1 MPGGPPVLSTPAGAA
16 GAEVTAVAQFE
27 RRARQRRRIVRS
39 GNLLIGLLSVAAFLA
54 LWEWVTAS
62 GRIQPLFISSPSRIA
77 AAAEKMFASG
87 EIWPHLRVS
96 LSEFGLGFGL
106 AIVVGVPIGI
116 AVGWYRWAF
125 AAANPFIS
133 GINATPREAMMP
145 LIVIW
150 LGIAIWSKVALVFLG
165 AVFPILFN
173 MMTAMHTMDA
183 SLLTVSRS
191 FGARDGQVFRT
202 IALPSAIPFL
212 ISGLRIG
219 AGRGLV
225 GIVLGELYAANAGI
239 GYLIAVYG
247 STFQT
252 DKLFVAVMIITTMG
266 IGLDMLLRS
275 LERRF
280 EAWRTARH

>member
-1 MPGGPPVLSTPAGAA
+1 MNT
-16 GAEVTAVAQFE
+16 TAVAQFE
-27 RRARQRRRIVRS
+27 RKAKHRRRTQRS
-39 GNLLIGLLSVAAFLA
+39 LDSGIAVLSVLVFLA

-62 GRIQPLFISSPSRIA
+62 GHIKPLFISSPSRIA
-77 AAAEKMFASG
+77 VAGSKMLASG

-106 AIVVGVPIGI
+106 AIVLGVPVGVL
-116 AVGWYRWAF
+116 VGWYRWAF
-125 AAANPFIS
+125 AATNPFIS

-165 AVFPILFN
+165 AVFPIVFN
-173 MMTAMHTMDA
+173 MMTAMHTLDE
-183 SLLTVSRS
+183 SLLQVARS
-191 FGARDGQVFRT
+191 FGAKDRQIFRT
-202 IALPSAIPFL
+202 IALPSSLPFL

-252 DKLFVAVMIITTMG
+252 DKLFVAVLFITSMG
-266 IGLDMLLRS
+266 IGLDQILRR

-280 EAWRTARH
+280 EAWRPAHR

>member
-1 MPGGPPVLSTPAGAA
+1 VN
-16 GAEVTAVAQFE
+16 TATVAQFE
-27 RRARQRRRIVRS
+27 RQARQRRRRLRS
-39 GNLLIGLLSVAAFLA
+39 VDSGVAVLSILVFLA

-62 GRIQPLFISSPSRIA
+62 GHIKPLFISSPSRIA
-77 AAAEKMFASG
+77 AAASKMLGSG

-106 AIVVGVPIGI
+106 AIVLGVPLGI
-116 AVGWYRWAF
+116 LVGWYRWAF
-125 AAANPFIS
+125 AATNPFIS
-133 GINATPREAMMP
+133 GINATPREALMP

-165 AVFPILFN
+165 AVFPIVFN
-173 MMTAMHTMDA
+173 MMTAMHTLDE
-183 SLLTVSRS
+183 SLLRVARS
-191 FGARDGQVFRT
+191 FGARDRQIFRT
-202 IALPSAIPFL
+202 IALPSSIPFL

-239 GYLIAVYG
+239 GYLIAIYG

-252 DKLFVAVMIITTMG
+252 DKLFVAVLFITTMG
-266 IGLDMLLRS
+266 ISLDLFLRK

-280 EAWRTARH
+280 EAWRPVHR

>member
-1 MPGGPPVLSTPAGAA
+1 MGVDT
-16 GAEVTAVAQFE
+16 TAVGQFE
-27 RRARQRRRIVRS
+27 RRARQRLRIAKS
-39 GNLLIGLLSVAAFLA
+39 SNALIGVLSVLAFLA

-62 GRIQPLFISSPSRIA
+62 GHIQPLFISSPSRIA
-77 AAAEKMFASG
+77 AATSKMFHSG
-87 EIWPHLRVS
+87 EIWPHMRVS

-106 AIVVGVPIGI
+106 AIVVGVPVGI
-116 AVGWYRWAF
+116 VVGWYRWAF
-125 AAANPFIS
+125 AATNPFIS
-133 GINATPREAMMP
+133 GINATPRGGLVP

-173 MMTAMHTMDA
+173 MMTAMHTLDA
-183 SLLTVSRS
+183 ALLTVARS
-191 FGARDGQVFRT
+191 FGARDGQIFRT

-252 DKLFVAVMIITTMG
+252 DKLFVAVLIITTMG
-266 IGLDMLLRS
+266 IGLDTLLRT

-280 EAWRTARH
+280 EAWRPARH

>member
-1 MPGGPPVLSTPAGAA
+1 MASVSTA
-16 GAEVTAVAQFE
+16 AVAQFE
-27 RRARQRRRIVRS
+27 RQARQRRRMLRS
-39 GNLLIGLLSVAAFLA
+39 VDSGLALLSILVFLG

-62 GRIQPLFISSPSRIA
+62 GHIKPLFISSPSRIA
-77 AAAEKMFASG
+77 VAAAKMLHSG

-106 AIVVGVPIGI
+106 AIALGVPVGI
-116 AVGWYRWAF
+116 LVGWYRWAF
-125 AAANPFIS
+125 AATNPFIS
-133 GINATPREAMMP
+133 GINATPREALLP

-173 MMTAMHTMDA
+173 MMTAMHTLDE
-183 SLLTVSRS
+183 SLLRVARS
-191 FGARDGQVFRT
+191 FGARDRQIFRT
-202 IALPSAIPFL
+202 IALPSSVPFL

-239 GYLIAVYG
+239 GYLIAVFG

-252 DKLFVAVMIITTMG
+252 DKLFVAVMFITSMG
-266 IGLDMLLRS
+266 IGLDIVLRR
-275 LERRF
+275 LEGRF
-280 EAWRTARH
+280 EAWRPSRR

>member
-1 MPGGPPVLSTPAGAA
+1 M
-16 GAEVTAVAQFE
+16 
-27 RRARQRRRIVRS
+27 
-39 GNLLIGLLSVAAFLA
+39 AAFLV

-62 GRIQPLFISSPSRIA
+62 GRIPALFISSPSRIVLA
-77 AAAEKMFASG
+77 GSRMFQSG
-87 EIWPHLRVS
+87 AIWLHLRVN
-96 LSEFGLGFGL
+96 LTEFGLGFGL
-106 AIVVGVPIGI
+106 AIAVGVPLGI

-125 AAANPFIS
+125 AATNPFIS
-133 GINATPREAMMP
+133 GLNATPREALMP

-150 LGIAIWSKVALVFLG
+150 LGTAIWSKVALVFLG

-173 MMTAMHTMDA
+173 MMTAMHTTDA
-183 SLLTVSRS
+183 PLLKVARS

-252 DKLFVAVMIITTMG
+252 DKLFVAVMFITAMG
-266 IGLDMLLRS
+266 ITLDVLLRS

-280 EAWRTARH
+280 EAWRPSHH

>member
-1 MPGGPPVLSTPAGAA
+1 MSTPAPATNPPVRGAGVNA
-16 GAEVTAVAQFE
+16 PGVAQFE
-27 RRARQRRRIVRS
+27 RQARQRRRILRGVDS
-39 GNLLIGLLSVAAFLA
+39 GIAVLSVLAFLV

-62 GRIQPLFISSPSRIA
+62 GHIKPLFISSPTRIA
-77 AAAEKMFASG
+77 AATARIVGSG

-106 AIVVGVPIGI
+106 AIVLGVPVGI
-116 AVGWYRWAF
+116 LVGWYRWAF
-125 AAANPFIS
+125 AASNPFIS
-133 GINATPREAMMP
+133 GINATPREALMP

-173 MMTAMHTMDA
+173 MMTAMHTLDD
-183 SLLTVSRS
+183 SLLRVARS
-191 FGARDGQVFRT
+191 FGAKDRQIFRT
-202 IALPSAIPFL
+202 IALPSSIPFL

-239 GYLIAVYG
+239 GYLIAIYG

-252 DKLFVAVMIITTMG
+252 DKLFVAVLFITTMG
-266 IGLDMLLRS
+266 ISLDLVLRR

-280 EAWRTARH
+280 EAWRPAHR

>member
-1 MPGGPPVLSTPAGAA
+1 MSEPAPARD
-16 GAEVTAVAQFE
+16 VNTTTVVQFE
-27 RRARQRRRIVRS
+27 RAARQRRRWLRS
-39 GNLLIGLLSVAAFLA
+39 LDSLIAAASILAFLG

-62 GRIQPLFISSPSRIA
+62 GHIKPLFISSPSRIA
-77 AAAEKMFASG
+77 VAASKMIGSG

-106 AIVVGVPIGI
+106 AVVAGVPVGI
-116 AVGWYRWAF
+116 LVGWYRWAF
-125 AAANPFIS
+125 AASNPFIS
-133 GINATPREAMMP
+133 GINATPREALMP

-173 MMTAMHTMDA
+173 MMTAMHTMDE
-183 SLLTVSRS
+183 SLLKVAQS
-191 FGARDGQVFRT
+191 FGAKDRQIFRT
-202 IALPSAIPFL
+202 IALPSSIPFL

-252 DKLFVAVMIITTMG
+252 DKLFVAVLFITTMG
-266 IGLDMLLRS
+266 ISLDVLLRR

-280 EAWRTARH
+280 EAWRPANR

>member
-1 MPGGPPVLSTPAGAA
+1 MSPVASINTA
-16 GAEVTAVAQFE
+16 AVAQFE
-27 RRARQRRRIVRS
+27 QQARRRRRTLRNVDA
-39 GNLLIGLLSVAAFLA
+39 GLALLAILVFLG

-62 GRIQPLFISSPSRIA
+62 GYIKPLFISSPSRIA
-77 AAAEKMFASG
+77 VAGSRMLYSG

-106 AIVVGVPIGI
+106 AIAVGVPVGI
-116 AVGWYRWAF
+116 LVGWYRWAF
-125 AAANPFIS
+125 AATNPFIS
-133 GINATPREAMMP
+133 GLNATPREALLP

-173 MMTAMHTMDA
+173 MMTAMHTLDQ
-183 SLLTVSRS
+183 SLLQVARS
-191 FGARDGQVFRT
+191 FGAKDRQIFRT
-202 IALPSAIPFL
+202 IALPSSVPFL

-239 GYLIAVYG
+239 GYLIAVFG

-252 DKLFVAVMIITTMG
+252 DKLFVAVMFITSMG
-266 IGLDMLLRS
+266 IGLDLILRRM
-275 LERRF
+275 ERRF
-280 EAWRTARH
+280 EAWRPSHR

>member
-106 AIVVGVPIGI
+106 AI

-280 EAWRTARH
+280 EAWRPARH

>member
-1 MPGGPPVLSTPAGAA
+1 VSSANPP
-16 GAEVTAVAQFE
+16 AVGQFE
-27 RRARQRRRIVRS
+27 QQARRRRRRLRS
-39 GNLLIGLLSVAAFLA
+39 VDSGIALVSVLAFLA
-54 LWEWVTAS
+54 LWEWATAS
-62 GRIQPLFISSPSRIA
+62 GHIKPLFISSPSRISA
-77 AAAEKMFASG
+77 AASKLIGSG

-96 LSEFGLGFGL
+96 LTEFGLGFGL
-106 AIVVGVPIGI
+106 AIAVGVPVGI
-116 AVGWYRWAF
+116 LVGWYRWAF

-133 GINATPREAMMP
+133 GINATPREALMP

-173 MMTAMHTMDA
+173 MMTAMHTLDA
-183 SLLTVSRS
+183 SLLRVARS
-191 FGARDGQVFRT
+191 FGARDRHIFRT
-202 IALPSAIPFL
+202 IALPSSLPFL

-252 DKLFVAVMIITTMG
+252 DKLFVAVMVITTLG
-266 IGLDMLLRS
+266 ISLDVLLRR

-280 EAWRTARH
+280 EAWRPSSR

>member
-1 MPGGPPVLSTPAGAA
+1 MTSVET
-16 GAEVTAVAQFE
+16 TAVGQFE
-27 RRARQRRRIVRS
+27 RQAKQRRRLAKS
-39 GNLLIGLLSVAAFLA
+39 SNALIGVLSVLAFLA
-54 LWEWVTAS
+54 LWEWATAS
-62 GRIQPLFISSPSRIA
+62 GHIQPLFISSPSRIA
-77 AAAEKMFASG
+77 GAGAKMFHTG
-87 EIWPHLRVS
+87 EIWSHMRVS
-96 LSEFGLGFGL
+96 LTEFGIGFGL
-106 AIVVGVPIGI
+106 AILVGVPVGI
-116 AVGWYRWAF
+116 IVGWYRWAF
-125 AAANPFIS
+125 AATNPFIS
-133 GINATPREAMMP
+133 GLNATPREALMP

-183 SLLTVSRS
+183 SLLKVSRS

-212 ISGLRIG
+212 ISGVRIG

-252 DKLFVAVMIITTMG
+252 DKLFVAVMIITTLG
-266 IGLDMLLRS
+266 ISLDTLLRS

-280 EAWRTARH
+280 EAWRPARH